1 LHKPA
6 LQVEVKKTM
15 DSIETSTPADFIP
28 SVFKISALIRFSL
41 WSLYI
46 ALLLPLPFLASTENL
61 KVSLAGLGIALVMGG
76 VLLNMVLSEQVQVD
90 KAGITVSYPWWVP
103 QLFRRGWSLKW
114 SDIEDFQA
122 RSTGQGG
129 LVYYLISKNRDG
141 YLLPTRIDGFSQM
154 LRLIESNTNID
165 TRDVK
170 PLAQLWMYLMLLIAA
185 GLLAIADIWII
196 WTALSHPGQG

>member
-1 LHKPA
+1 
-6 LQVEVKKTM
+6 M
-15 DSIETSTPADFIP
+15 DSIETSSKADFIP
-28 SVFKISALIRFSL
+28 SVFKISALIRLSL

-46 ALLLPLPFLASTENL
+46 ALLLPLPFLATTANL
-61 KVSLAGLGIALVMGG
+61 KVSLAGLGMALVVGG
-76 VLLNMVLSEQVQVD
+76 VLLNMVLSEEVQVD
-90 KAGITVSYPWWVP
+90 AAGITVHYPWWVP
-103 QLFRRGWSLKW
+103 QWLRQGWSLKW
-114 SDIEDFQA
+114 SDIEDLQS

-170 PLAQLWMYLMLLIAA
+170 PLAQPWMYLMLLMAA

-196 WTALSHPGQG
+196 WMALSHPRRG

>member
-1 LHKPA
+1 
-6 LQVEVKKTM
+6 M
-15 DSIETSTPADFIP
+15 DSVERSSGETFIP

-46 ALLLPLPFLASTENL
+46 ALLLPLLFLATTANL
-61 KVSLAGLGIALVMGG
+61 KVSLAQLGIALVLGG

-90 KAGITVSYPWWVP
+90 EAGITVSYPWWVP
-103 QLFRRGWSLKW
+103 QWLRQGWSLKW
-114 SDIEDFQA
+114 SDIEDFQS

-129 LVYYLISKNRDG
+129 LVYYLVSKNRDG

-154 LRLIESNTNID
+154 LRLIELNTSIN

-170 PLAQLWMYLMLLIAA
+170 PLAQPWMYLMLLIAA
-185 GLLAIADIWII
+185 GLMAIADIWII

>member
-1 LHKPA
+1 
-6 LQVEVKKTM
+6 M
-15 DSIETSTPADFIP
+15 DSIETSSKADFIP
-28 SVFKISALIRFSL
+28 SVFKISALIRLSL

-46 ALLLPLPFLASTENL
+46 ALLLPLPFLATTATL
-61 KVSLAGLGIALVMGG
+61 KVSLAGLGVALVVGG
-76 VLLNMVLSEQVQVD
+76 VLLNMVLSEEVQVD
-90 KAGITVSYPWWVP
+90 AAGITVRYPWWVP
-103 QLFRRGWSLKW
+103 QWLRQGWSLKW
-114 SDIEDFQA
+114 SDIEDLQS

-129 LVYYLISKNRDG
+129 LVYYLVSKNRDG

-170 PLAQLWMYLMLLIAA
+170 PLAQPWMYLMLLMAA

-196 WTALSHPGQG
+196 WMALSHPGRG

>member
-1 LHKPA
+1 
-6 LQVEVKKTM
+6 M
-15 DSIETSTPADFIP
+15 DSVERSSGETFIP

-46 ALLLPLPFLASTENL
+46 ALLLPLPFLATTANL
-61 KVSLAGLGIALVMGG
+61 KVSLAQLGIALVLGG

-90 KAGITVSYPWWVP
+90 EAGITVSYPWWVP
-103 QLFRRGWSLKW
+103 QWLRQGWSLKW
-114 SDIEDFQA
+114 SDIEDFQS

-129 LVYYLISKNRDG
+129 LVYYLVSKNRDG

-154 LRLIESNTNID
+154 LRLIELNTSIN

-170 PLAQLWMYLMLLIAA
+170 PLAQPWMYLMLLIAA
-185 GLLAIADIWII
+185 GLMAIADIWII